1 MNRIV
6 AGALAL
12 GVLTAGCASPSTSAP
27 SSLSFDP
34 IEQNLTQGVQLDRS
48 KPVPP
53 KTDVINAWQK
63 RQDAIKT
70 ARFVW
75 TEQQTRPVGWL
86 PNARFP
92 ERDRLAIPALIS
104 DRTFMISKS
113 LSLDGNKLRYSF
125 ELDRKEEPDG
135 VRVKSP
141 DNRPDGLG
149 VRRSYSYLSVFDGQ
163 VGKTTL
169 TTRLDGP
176 PPAAHQT
183 TVNVDAQNL
192 DTRAILLAF
201 RPLDPAMGH
210 LLLDRAVT
218 NQMRQFYKG
227 KSTFLLEE
235 RHDPSGWKTIL
246 WIEPERDF
254 LISRYDVLFE
264 QKLLVMVDIDY
275 SQDARWGWVPNAWH
289 VTEMLAD
296 GSKRLVAEAK
306 VSSFSINEPIGIE
319 EFR

>member
-1 MNRIV
+1 MNRILV
-6 AGALAL
+6 GLLAS
-12 GVLTAGCASPSTSAP
+12 GVLMAGCAGSSTSAP

-34 IEQNLTQGVQLDRS
+34 IEQNRTPTVQLDRS

-53 KTDVINAWQK
+53 KSDVLNAWQK
-63 RQDAIKT
+63 RQNAIKT
-70 ARFVW
+70 ARFAW

-104 DRTFMISKS
+104 DRTFTVVKT
-113 LSLDGNKLRYSF
+113 LSFDGSRMRYSF
-125 ELDRKEEPDG
+125 DLDRKEEPDG

-141 DNRPDGLG
+141 DNRSDGLG
-149 VRRSYSYLSVFDGQ
+149 VRRNYSYLSVFDGE
-163 VGKTTL
+163 VGSTIL
-169 TTRLDGP
+169 TTHLDGP
-176 PPAAHQT
+176 PPATHQT
-183 TVNVDAQNL
+183 TLNVDAQNL

-201 RPLDPAMGH
+201 RPLDPVMGDQ
-210 LLLDRAVT
+210 LLDRAVT
-218 NQMRQFYKG
+218 NEMRQFYKG

-275 SQDARWGWVPNAWH
+275 SHDEHWGWIPSAWH

-296 GSKRLVAEAK
+296 GSKRLVCEAT
-306 VSSFSINEPIGIE
+306 VSSFSINEPIKID